1 MSGNLG
7 TRRLAKELT
16 ALKNEQSPV
25 GIHLLKAD
33 DLQTWFLSIE
43 VMGDSLYQ
51 GQVFALKFVFE
62 PEYPI
67 EAPQVTFYKGTIDGV
82 NYVVPVHPHVYSNGH
97 ICASTLANGW
107 SPVLTVS
114 SVCMTLQSML
124 ASNKKLERPEG
135 NDRYVA
141 HAPSNPKKT
150 TWDFHDDVGT

>member
-16 ALKNEQSPV
+16 ALKNDQSPV

-43 VMGDSLYQ
+43 IMGESLYQ

-67 EAPQVTFYKGTIDGV
+67 EAPQVTFYDGTINGA
-82 NYVVPVHPHVYSNGH
+82 NYRVPVHPHVYSNGH
-97 ICASTLANGW
+97 ICASTL
-107 SPVLTVS
+107 VLTVS
-114 SVCMTLQSML
+114 SVCITLQSML

-141 HAPSNPKKT
+141 HAPLNPKKT
-150 TWDFHDDVGT
+150 